1 MGSSK
6 KLSDRVLGCAQ
17 NVSRELGAGF
27 LEKVYE
33 NALCIELTNAGI
45 PFLCQRRFDVYYKD
59 EKVGSYIADF
69 VVDNKLLV
77 ELKALSSFNSEH
89 EAQVLNYLKASGLSV
104 GLLLNFGVKRMG
116 IRRLVWNYDDTRI
129 I

>member
-45 PFLCQRRFDVYYKD
+45 PFLCQRRLDVYYKD